1 MRILVV
7 VNADNP
13 KAHEASMTL
22 KAFLDSQGVESV
34 IFASSELPPFAPP
47 AGVNWPSGLGRDS
60 RFDTP
65 FDMAVVLGGDG
76 TIIRT
81 ARMVASEG
89 TPIMGLNF
97 GHLGFLAD
105 SGEAGIVQS
114 VAAALAGEVSVEKR
128 TNLRI
133 DVFCDDEC
141 ESSGGALDCSNCTFE
156 ACRRISHDVDQEKP
170 LRSFFAL
177 NEISIARALSGLIVD
192 FDLAIHDEKVA
203 SLRADGVV
211 VSSPTGST
219 AYALSA
225 GGPLISPRHRGLVV
239 VPLNPH
245 TLSSRAIVTTEHD
258 VVEIYFPDTANRSDI
273 AIFSDGSRLP
283 LDSPVRRVLIRCGD
297 VYTTILRYQGS
308 SFYRK
313 ASDVFFGNSKLC

>member
-1 MRILVV
+1 MRVLVV
-7 VNADNP
+7 ANTSNP
-13 KAHEASMTL
+13 AAHDASMQLADYFKSL
-22 KAFLDSQGVESV
+22 KVDYV
-34 IFASSELPPFAPP
+34 IFASDDLPPFGPP
-47 AGVNWPSGLGRDS
+47 AGEGLPLEVRDDP
-60 RFDTP
+60 RFAKP

-76 TIIRT
+76 TILRT

-105 SGEAGIVQS
+105 SGEAGLIES
-114 VAAALAGEVSVEKR
+114 VAAALSGNVSVEKR

-141 ESSGGALDCSNCTFE
+141 EEKGGALDCLRCSSE
-156 ACRRISHDVDQEKP
+156 ACKSLQRSVEEGKP

-177 NEISIARALSGLIVD
+177 NEVSIARALSGLIVD
-192 FDLAIHDEKVA
+192 FDIAIHGEKVA
-203 SLRADGVV
+203 SMRADGVV
-211 VSSPTGST
+211 VASPTGST

-225 GGPLISPRHRGLVV
+225 GGPLVSPRHRGQIV

-258 VVEIYFPDTANRSDI
+258 VVEIYFPDGSNRSDI
-273 AIFSDGSRLP
+273 AVFCDGNRLP
-283 LDSPVRRVLIRCGD
+283 LDSPVRRVMVRAGD

-308 SFYRK
+308 SFYHK
-313 ASDVFFGNSKLC
+313 ISDVFFGNAKLC